1 MHPILL
7 RLPGGIPIY
16 SYGVMLGLSI
26 VLGSF
31 ISRGLAEK
39 RDGFDP
45 SLTGWLYATTIGSAL
60 FGARLLYVL
69 TNLDRFDQLGEFFK
83 LTDGGLV
90 AYGGFL
96 GGFFGSWAYCKYHRL
111 SILAWGDAATPS
123 MSSGLFLTRLG
134 CLMYGCDYGQPSN
147 VPWAITFPPGSPC
160 YNHQRMDGLL
170 PEHALSS
177 LPVHPTQLYE
187 SAVGLILFAFLMWVW
202 SRRKRRGEVMI
213 AFTLGYGVLRFLLE
227 ILRGDDQRGGAG
239 GLSTSQIIA
248 IVTAAAAAVLWVR
261 LRSMPAPA
269 VVPSTSPSSAPAQ
282 PRPKAKSKKNKRG

>member
-45 SLTGWLYATTIGSAL
+45 ALTGWLYATTIGSAL

-69 TNLDRFDQLGEFFK
+69 TNLDRFDQLGDFFK

-96 GGFFGSWAYCKYHRL
+96 GGFFGSWAYCARHKL

-123 MSSGLFLTRLG
+123 MSAGLFLTRIG
-134 CLMYGCDYGQPSN
+134 CLLYGCDYGQPTN
-147 VPWAITFPPGSPC
+147 VPWAITFPAGSPC
-160 YNHQRMDGLL
+160 YNHQRQDGLL
-170 PEHALSS
+170 PEHALRS

-187 SAVGLILFAFLMWVW
+187 SAVGLALFVFLMWVW
-202 SRRKRRGEVMI
+202 SRRKRRGEVMV

-227 ILRGDDQRGGAG
+227 LLRGDDQRGAAA

-248 IVTAAAAAVLWVR
+248 LVTSAAAAALWVR
-261 LRSMPAPA
+261 MRSGATPVLAPA
-269 VVPSTSPSSAPAQ
+269 APEA
-282 PRPKAKSKKNKRG
+282 RPAGPASGKKRKGRRA

>member
-1 MHPILL
+1 VHPILL

-39 RDGFDP
+39 KDGFDP
-45 SLTGWLYATTIGSAL
+45 ALTGWLYATTIGSAL
-60 FGARLLYVL
+60 LGARVLYVL
-69 TNLDRFDQLGEFFK
+69 TNLDRFDQLGDFFK

-96 GGFFGSWAYCKYHRL
+96 GGFFGSWIYCARHKL

-123 MSSGLFLTRLG
+123 MSSGLFLTRIG
-134 CLMYGCDYGQPSN
+134 CLLYGCDYGQPAN
-147 VPWAITFPPGSPC
+147 VPWAIHFPPGSPC
-160 YNHQRMDGLL
+160 YNQQRMSGLL
-170 PEHALSS
+170 PEHASES
-177 LPVHPTQLYE
+177 LGVHPTQIYE
-187 SAVGLILFAFLMWVW
+187 SLVGLVLFLFLMWVW

-227 ILRGDDQRGGAG
+227 LLRGDDQRGAAL

-248 IVTAAAAAVLWVR
+248 IVTAIAAGILWVR
-261 LRSMPAPA
+261 MRRMPPAVAPA
-269 VVPSTSPSSAPAQ
+269 EPVLPA
-282 PRPKAKSKKNKRG
+282 RPAKKKGKRRG